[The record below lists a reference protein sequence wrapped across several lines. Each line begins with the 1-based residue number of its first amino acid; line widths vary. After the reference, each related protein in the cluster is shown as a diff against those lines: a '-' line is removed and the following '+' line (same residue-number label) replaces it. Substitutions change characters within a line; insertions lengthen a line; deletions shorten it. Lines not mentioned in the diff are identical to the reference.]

1 MQIRGIMAKNL
12 SPLAK
17 RRRKE
22 KRMKLLKIGIP
33 AVLGVI
39 AGVLL
44 IWYSCYLFGW
54 VKYSPLQVL
63 TGKNKPYCVVSEYKG
78 LKYTSMSLDVTAADY
93 KDYYD
98 EMLKAAPNYVENP
111 DRAETFVEEG
121 DVLNIDFLGKLDG
134 EAFDGGSD
142 TDYFLKIG
150 SGKFVPGFEDA
161 LKGAIVGSTVDIDVT
176 FPENYYEGLAG
187 KPVVFTVTIN
197 YVAEE
202 INELTDE
209 YFAKNTSYS
218 TKEEYETKYLN
229 TYLESKKKNEA
240 KDKMYSDILNA
251 LIENSEYFN
260 LDEEIDAYYKT
271 MLNYYTDMAKGY
283 GMTLEEYVSYMQG
296 ASLSQFKT
304 DLKNLAGITIKEQ
317 YSLRYV
323 ADEEGYKVT
332 DEIYDAYIRLVMKD
346 NGYTN
351 QAGFEKDFKKS
362 EINDMILISYTLDKL
377 VEFGQAI

>member
-1 MQIRGIMAKNL
+1 MQIRGIMAKKL

-33 AVLGVI
+33 AVLGLI

-78 LKYTSMSLDVTAADY
+78 LKYTSLSPDVTAADY

-98 EMLKAAPNYVENP
+98 EMLKATPNYVENP

-150 SGKFVPGFEDA
+150 SGKFVPGFEEA
-161 LKGAIVGSTVDIDVT
+161 LKGAVVGSTVDIDVT
-176 FPENYYEGLAG
+176 FPDNYYEGLAG

-202 INELTDE
+202 LNELTDE
-209 YFAKNTSYS
+209 YFARNTSYS
-218 TKEEYETKYLN
+218 SKEEYETKYLN

-296 ASLSQFKT
+296 ASLSQFQT

-332 DEIYDAYIRLVMKD
+332 DEIYNAYIRLVMKD